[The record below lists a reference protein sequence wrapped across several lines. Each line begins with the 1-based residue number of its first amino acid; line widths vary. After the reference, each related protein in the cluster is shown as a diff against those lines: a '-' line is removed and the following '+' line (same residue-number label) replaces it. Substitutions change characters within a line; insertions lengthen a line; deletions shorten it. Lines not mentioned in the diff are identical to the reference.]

1 MYLFAE
7 APPTRPADCKSWAN
21 PQRGA
26 HSFPPPQPER
36 AKTTFPRIAS
46 PPTPLP
52 EFADGMATSVEHDSR
67 EGMDAPQT
75 AVEVEETKTFKDLVR
90 VDDASF
96 LCSSGARRGQESGC
110 LPSGLWCAEAA
121 GA

>member
-1 MYLFAE
+1 
-7 APPTRPADCKSWAN
+7 
-21 PQRGA
+21 
-26 HSFPPPQPER
+26 
-36 AKTTFPRIAS
+36 
-46 PPTPLP
+46 
-52 EFADGMATSVEHDSR
+52 MAASVEHDSR
-67 EGMDAPQT
+67 ESMDAPQT

-96 LCSSGARRGQESGC
+96 PLFLRRQARAESGC